1 MKKLFIIT
9 MTLAAFTLQAQ
20 DVTFGAKAGL
30 NFASAAF
37 DYPSGVEEPDLDS
50 RTSIHFGVT
59 AEFPVSDTFSVQP
72 ELLFSSLG
80 AKSDGSYSYSDVFN
94 NNNYE
99 ESYETTSKLNYL
111 LIPVM
116 AKFYL
121 SDAFSLEAG
130 PQIGFLMSAKEEGSY
145 VLKNSDTGEVIETD
159 SATVD
164 TKDSFKSTDFAL
176 NFGVGYKLESGLN
189 FGLRYSLGLTN
200 LDDPEVDNYST
211 STRNFQLSVGYNF

>member
-9 MTLAAFTLQAQ
+9 MTFAAFTLQAQ

-37 DYPSGVEEPDLDS
+37 DYPSGVQEPDLDS
-50 RTSIHFGVT
+50 RTSIHFGIT
-59 AEFPVSDTFSVQP
+59 AEFAVSDTFSVQP
-72 ELLFSSLG
+72 ELLYSSLG
-80 AKSDGSYSYSDVFN
+80 AKGDESYSYVGVFN
-94 NNNYE
+94 DIDV
-99 ESYETTSKLNYL
+99 SSETTLKLNYL

-121 SDAFSLEAG
+121 SDALSLEAG
-130 PQIGFLMSAKEEGSY
+130 PQLGFLMSAKTEGSY
-145 VLKNSDTGEVIETD
+145 EETNSDTGEVEY
-159 SATVD
+159 SESGSVD
-164 TKDSFKSTDFAL
+164 RKDSYKSTDFAL

-211 STRNFQLSVGYNF
+211 SSRNFQLSVGYNF